1 MTAVVAAAD
10 GTSDERAMIVAR
22 AWATAI
28 GPPGPDWLTLVSLA
42 QRYGSAQFFDNRL
55 SHVPLSAA
63 AGAGLPKYVALI
75 LSRGLRSR
83 VALSDA
89 LIRAATATCVR
100 STHLLISAGAKVGLA
115 L

>member
-1 MTAVVAAAD
+1 VTETLYESLNASGTLASDLTEMTAVVAAAD

-28 GPPGPDWLTLVSLA
+28 GPPGPDWLTLVSLV

-63 AGAGLPKYVALI
+63 AVRAFRNMSP
-75 LSRGLRSR
+75 SS
-83 VALSDA
+83 S
-89 LIRAATATCVR
+89 RAACAR
-100 STHLLISAGAKVGLA
+100 E
-115 L
+115 